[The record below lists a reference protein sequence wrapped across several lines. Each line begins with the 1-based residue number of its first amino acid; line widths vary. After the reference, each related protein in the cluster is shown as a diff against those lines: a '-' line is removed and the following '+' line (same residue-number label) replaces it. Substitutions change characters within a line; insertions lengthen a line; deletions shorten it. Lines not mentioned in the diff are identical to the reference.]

1 MIDPSTVWISQ
12 DVEIGVDTLLYPGV
26 MLEGSTKIGA
36 GCVIGPNTRIID
48 SQIGDFV
55 EVSYSVIVSSTVGK
69 HSSVGPFAYMRPSSE
84 VGEHCKVGDFVEVK
98 NSTIGDYTKASHL
111 TYIGDSDV
119 GSHVNF
125 GCGTVTVNY
134 DGEKKH
140 RTVIKDGA
148 FIGCNTNLVAP
159 VVVEAGA
166 YTAAGSTITSP
177 VPENGLA
184 IARARQVNKEG
195 WKLKEK

>member
-1 MIDPSTVWISQ
+1 C
-12 DVEIGVDTLLYPGV
+12 E
-26 MLEGSTKIGA
+26 
-36 GCVIGPNTRIID
+36 IGPNTRIVD
-48 SQIGDFV
+48 SAIGDCV
-55 EVSYSVIVSSTVGK
+55 TVSYSVILKSTVGS
-69 HSSVGPFAYMRPSSE
+69 HADIGPFAYIRPNSK

-119 GSHVNF
+119 GEHVNF

-140 RTVIKDGA
+140 RTVIKDNA

-159 VVVEAGA
+159 VTVEEGA
-166 YTAAGSTITSP
+166 YTAAGSTITQD
-177 VPENGLA
+177 VPEKSLS
-184 IARARQVNKEG
+184 IARARQVNKTDWTKKG
-195 WKLKEK
+195 K